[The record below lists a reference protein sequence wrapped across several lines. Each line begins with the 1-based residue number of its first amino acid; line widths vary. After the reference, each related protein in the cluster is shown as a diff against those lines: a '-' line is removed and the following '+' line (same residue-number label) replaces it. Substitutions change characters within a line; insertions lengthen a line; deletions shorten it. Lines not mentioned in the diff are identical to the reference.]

1 MESNKQVNVIMD
13 SSLGPTLSNA
23 FICYYDNIWLKN
35 KTLDFRWYVDVCII
49 YIKIWNGKVFQGS
62 CKAVD
67 FQVKKELMVPIPKS
81 FFDILISHKN
91 EFSTASI

>member
-35 KTLDFRWYVDVCII
+35 KTLDFR
-49 YIKIWNGKVFQGS
+49 
-62 CKAVD
+62 
-67 FQVKKELMVPIPKS
+67 
-81 FFDILISHKN
+81 
-91 EFSTASI
+91 